1 MAAIESE
8 APKMKKALVVVGT
21 LLSILFVF
29 IVFPV
34 AYWYVSRLV
43 DRGIGIP
50 AGTVSMA
57 VSYILTGLSW
67 SVGLFWILWS
77 YSYLIFVGSGSPVEA
92 FGVALE
98 PTTKLVTAGPYAYVR
113 NPLVFGFLFIL
124 LGVAFL
130 ANSLS
135 GIAMVP
141 LVGLIIATYLR
152 LFEEKEL
159 KRRFGEAYEHYRH
172 YVPMI
177 VPRFNPYAPQAKMA

>member
-1 MAAIESE
+1 MR
-8 APKMKKALVVVGT
+8 KARVLAGT
-21 LLSILFVF
+21 IVSILFVF
-29 IVFPV
+29 VVFPV
-34 AYWYVSRLV
+34 AYWYISRLV
-43 DRGIGIP
+43 DRALGIP
-50 AGTVSMA
+50 TGTMSVA

-67 SVGLFWILWS
+67 SLGLFWILWA

-141 LVGLIIATYLR
+141 LVGLVIALYLR

-159 KRRFGEAYEHYRH
+159 ERRFGEAYEHYREH
-172 YVPMI
+172 VPMI
-177 VPRFNPYAPQAKMA
+177 IPRSNAYVPQATTA